1 MSDKQVP
8 DVDIRQSLSMVF
20 ATPLVVHWPAG
31 IKARGEL
38 RRQPGHLIDLMATC
52 VEAAGAK
59 YPRTVNRRP
68 ITPAEGKSLLP
79 VFGNS
84 PLDRDALY
92 WEHEGNRAIRIG
104 RWKLVAKGR
113 KGAWELYD
121 LRLDR
126 TELANLVE
134 AEPERAERMAATWLE
149 WANRTQVLPRP

>member
-1 MSDKQVP
+1 MRKIIVFDTTLR
-8 DVDIRQSLSMVF
+8 DGEQSPGFSMNVSEKV
-20 ATPLVVHWPAG
+20 AL
-31 IKARGEL
+31 
-38 RRQPGHLIDLMATC
+38 
-52 VEAAGAK
+52 
-59 YPRTVNRRP
+59 
-68 ITPAEGKSLLP
+68 
-79 VFGNS
+79 
-84 PLDRDALY
+84 LY

-121 LRLDR
+121 LRVDR